1 MPVSRSDCPP
11 PGRAEQITTRIAY
24 LVLGVGVSS
33 WAALVPYAKARLG
46 LDEAVLGMLL
56 LCVGVGSLLSMP
68 FTGLISGRFG
78 CRKVILVSGFIFLAM
93 LPLLASV
100 ESIWLMALCLFLFG
114 ASIGMMDVSLTIQ
127 AVFVEQA
134 AGRAMMS
141 GFHCLYSVGG
151 ICGAGGMALLLGFLA
166 PHLAMFV
173 ICLFMIALL
182 AAFGRHFLPYGSEGE
197 TPLFVVPR
205 GIVLLIGVL
214 CFIMYL
220 SEGTILDW
228 GALFM
233 TAERGTE
240 ASRAG
245 LAFACFSVAM
255 TIGRLVP
262 ATALCRRSAMPAF
275 SCTEACAPPPGSGW
289 WSPGRGHGLRSPGLR
304 WSVSAFRTSCPCFS
318 RLRPARSSCP

>member
-100 ESIWLMALCLFLFG
+100 ESVWLMALCLFLFG

-166 PHLAMFV
+166 PHLAMLV

-240 ASRAG
+240 A
-245 LAFACFSVAM
+245 
-255 TIGRLVP
+255 
-262 ATALCRRSAMPAF
+262 
-275 SCTEACAPPPGSGW
+275 CAPPPGSGW
-289 WSPGRGHGLRSPGLR
+289 WSPRRGHGLRSPGLR

>member
-166 PHLAMFV
+166 PHLAMLV

-182 AAFGRHFLPYGSEGE
+182 AAVWMGLLD
-197 TPLFVVPR
+197 TPLYYLNNAVWDLLSAGTGYIDRIAYSVYYTAAGTVV
-205 GIVLLIGVL
+205 
-214 CFIMYL
+214 
-220 SEGTILDW
+220 
-228 GALFM
+228 
-233 TAERGTE
+233 
-240 ASRAG
+240 
-245 LAFACFSVAM
+245 
-255 TIGRLVP
+255 
-262 ATALCRRSAMPAF
+262 
-275 SCTEACAPPPGSGW
+275 
-289 WSPGRGHGLRSPGLR
+289 
-304 WSVSAFRTSCPCFS
+304 
-318 RLRPARSSCP
+318 